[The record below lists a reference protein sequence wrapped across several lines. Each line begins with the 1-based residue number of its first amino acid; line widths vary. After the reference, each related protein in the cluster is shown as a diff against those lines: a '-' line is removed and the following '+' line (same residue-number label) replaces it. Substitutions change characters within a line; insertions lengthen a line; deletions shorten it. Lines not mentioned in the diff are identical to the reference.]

1 MSYESFFRLKEAPFF
16 NIPDERYFF
25 KSQQAEKAMLKIF
38 HALKRRMGLCVIT
51 GGIGTGKTMLSRKVL
66 EALNNDFYE
75 SSLLVMVHSEATA
88 EWFLRK
94 LAIQFGVE
102 DTNAPKPVLISKLYE
117 RLCEIQEEGRIPVV
131 IIDEA
136 NMVKNKEFF
145 EEMRGLLNFENM
157 NGKLLNFVLFGL
169 PELKE
174 NLLLDIPLA
183 QRIAVAVELKPMDER
198 NTIAYIRY
206 RLSVAGAQRPIFDQ
220 DALGLIYRYSSG
232 VPRIVNTIA
241 DNALLEGFFERK
253 EIVDASVLQN
263 TLVDLGL
270 VVSAK

>member
-1 MSYESFFRLKEAPFF
+1 MSYEAFYHLKEAPFF
-16 NIPDERYFF
+16 NIPDERYFY
-25 KSQQAEKAMLKIF
+25 KSVQAEKAMLKIF
-38 HALKRRMGLCVIT
+38 HAVKRKMGLCVVT
-51 GGIGTGKTMLSRKVL
+51 GGIGTGKTMLSRKL
-66 EALNNDFYE
+66 LDALNSDFYE
-75 SSLLVMVHSEATA
+75 SSLIVMVHSEATS

-102 DTNAPKPVLISKLYE
+102 NVDLPKPALISQLYE
-117 RLCEIQEEGRIPVV
+117 RLTEIQDEGRIPVV

-145 EEMRGLLNFENM
+145 EEMRGLLNFESAQ
-157 NGKLLNFVLFGL
+157 GKLLNFVLFGL

-174 NLLLDIPLA
+174 NLHLDIPLA
-183 QRIAVAVELKPMDER
+183 QRIAIAIEMKPMDER

-206 RLSVAGAQRPIFDQ
+206 RLSVAGAQRLIFNQ
-220 DALGLIYRYSSG
+220 DALALIYRYSGG

-253 EIVDASVLQN
+253 ETVDGSVLQN
-263 TLVDLGL
+263 TLIDLGL